1 MLENTYRLRVGDFKC
16 MVVSD
21 GTFTYANPAHA
32 VFTNAPKEPLE
43 QALRQ
48 YGIELD
54 GWKEWDGPY
63 MDLYVDTGEHKV
75 MIDTGGG
82 HLGPNT
88 GKLLPSL
95 RSGGIEPEEID
106 TVLITHAHADHIG
119 GNVDSQG
126 RPAFPNAR
134 YAIGRKEW
142 EFWVPEPDL
151 SGIDWDKGMI
161 QHLIDTA
168 HENLRPIEDR
178 VVLIEDGAEVVPG
191 IRVIAMP
198 GHTPGQIV
206 PIITSNGER
215 LMCTSDAVIHPVH
228 VEHPDWVCVVNI
240 ANGPA
245 VDSAR
250 CFLEMAVRE
259 KALVHGFHFPW
270 PGLGHI
276 LQKGDGWQW
285 QPIAIG

>member
-1 MLENTYRLRVGDFKC
+1 MAEATYRFWVGKFECK
-16 MVVSD
+16 VVSD
-21 GTFTYANPAHA
+21 GTYTYTNPAA
-32 VFTNAPKEPLE
+32 TLFANAPKESLE

-48 YGIELD
+48 QGLELE
-54 GWKEWDGPY
+54 GWKEWVSPY
-63 MDLYVDTGEHKV
+63 MALFVDTGEHKV
-75 MIDTGGG
+75 LIDTGGG

-88 GKLLPSL
+88 GKLIASL
-95 RSGGIEPEEID
+95 RSGGVAPDEID

-126 RPAFPNAR
+126 KPAFPKAC
-134 YAIGRKEW
+134 YLVGRKEW

-151 SGIDWDKGMI
+151 SGINWDKAMI

-168 HENLRPIEDR
+168 HENLQPIEER
-178 VVLIEDGAEVVPG
+178 VILIEDGAEVVPG
-191 IRVIAMP
+191 MRVVAMP

-215 LMCTSDAVIHPVH
+215 LMCTSDALIHPLH

-240 ANGPA
+240 ANEPA
-245 VDSAR
+245 VASAR
-250 CFLEMAVRE
+250 RFLEMAVRE

-270 PGLGHI
+270 PGLGYI
-276 LQKGDGWQW
+276 VETVDGWQW
-285 QPIAIG
+285 QPLVI